1 MASIIWLERMEATR
15 PYQPLRY
22 PMNRQFVAFLR
33 RTALHGHGLRV
44 LAQVACGSGYSAGL

>member
-44 LAQVACGSGYSAGL
+44 A